1 MAVLLTAHCAGG
13 NRGTGGELLGR
24 WFSFPS
30 QRCPLFLVFSIPL
43 ICLQNLLPHPRF
55 VFLLYSVPFLPSLS
69 LLCSSLLPPLL
80 FLFLLFCPGVT
91 PLKNK
96 LPFSVFCSSVD
107 LPCLLSQIVPPFSIF
122 FFFFFPPCSVRF
134 SAPKILPLVSFSLPL
149 FISRKRGSSPL
160 LCPIVVQ
167 GGAGLCRVRWP
178 PVCKHGASVS
188 SIIVAGYGLY

>member
-1 MAVLLTAHCAGG
+1 MAIGEL
-13 NRGTGGELLGR
+13 GELLGR

-30 QRCPLFLVFSIPL
+30 QRCPLFLAFSVPL

-69 LLCSSLLPPLL
+69 LLCSSLLPP
-80 FLFLLFCPGVT
+80 FSFFFLLFCPGFT

-122 FFFFFPPCSVRF
+122 FLLLPSLFCSVSPPPSLSHSSPVPSPKFCPPVRSSLSQKKSSPSLSSPF
-134 SAPKILPLVSFSLPL
+134 SVFIAAGREGHLTTAMVQGKVAILPMSWHKV
-149 FISRKRGSSPL
+149 G
-160 LCPIVVQ
+160 
-167 GGAGLCRVRWP
+167 W
-178 PVCKHGASVS
+178 
-188 SIIVAGYGLY
+188 